1 MFRELPV
8 LLALLILATIAGG
21 CASGRST
28 STRPDWAIA
37 LHAGAG
43 VIDKSASDLERRE
56 HVRSLEAALRAGSER
71 LSAGGQAIDA
81 VELVVRMLEDDP
93 RFNAGRGAAF
103 TAEGRHELDACIMD
117 GRTLACGAVAG
128 VTTVRNP
135 VSLARL
141 VMERTRHVLLA
152 RDGAEAFADTVGVE
166 RVDNAW
172 FDTPK
177 RRQMLEEWRAAQP
190 VSTTSAPPAPP
201 TARFGTVGA
210 VALDRAGNLAAATST
225 GGLTGKRFGRVGD
238 SPIVGAGTLA
248 DNASCAVSCTGT
260 GEEFIRH
267 SVARDIAARIKYL
280 RRSPEQAARD
290 LVFNTLKPDDG
301 GVIVLRAD
309 GRIAMV
315 FSSEGMFRAAA
326 DSTGRREVAI
336 WDQREP
342 LEPAP

>member
-1 MFRELPV
+1 MSRDLPL

-28 STRPDWAIA
+28 PARPDWAIA

-43 VIDKSASDLERRE
+43 VIDKNASDTERRE
-56 HVRSLEAALRAGSER
+56 HVRSLEAALRAGSDR
-71 LSAGGQAIDA
+71 LAAGGTAIDA
-81 VELVVRMLEDDP
+81 VELVVRILEDDP

-103 TAEGRHELDACIMD
+103 TADGRHELDACIMD

-141 VMERTRHVLLA
+141 VMERTGHVLLA

-177 RRQMLEEWRAAQP
+177 RRQMLDEWRAAQP
-190 VSTTSAPPAPP
+190 VSTASAARSSA
-201 TARFGTVGA
+201 TRFGTVGA
-210 VALDRAGNLAAATST
+210 VALDRSGNLAAATST

-290 LVFNTLKPDDG
+290 LVFSTLKPDDG
-301 GVIVLRAD
+301 GVIVLGAD
-309 GRIAMV
+309 GRIAMA

-336 WDQREP
+336 WDRNEP
-342 LEPAP
+342 LEGSP

>member
-1 MFRELPV
+1 MLRDPLP
-8 LLALLILATIAGG
+8 LLALLILASIAGG
-21 CASGRST
+21 CVSSRSVPA
-28 STRPDWAIA
+28 RPEWAIA

-43 VIDKSASDLERRE
+43 VIDKTASDQERRE
-56 HVRSLEAALRAGSER
+56 HVRSLESALRAGSDR
-71 LSAGGQAIDA
+71 LAAGGTALDA
-81 VELVVRMLEDDP
+81 VELVVRILEDDP

-103 TAEGRHELDACIMD
+103 TADARHELDACVMD

-135 VSLARL
+135 ISLARL
-141 VMERTRHVLLA
+141 VMQNTKHVLLA

-177 RRQMLEEWRAAQP
+177 RRQMLDEWRAAQP
-190 VSTTSAPPAPP
+190 ASTASAARLSA
-201 TARFGTVGA
+201 ARFGTVGA
-210 VALDRAGNLAAATST
+210 VALDRNGNLAAATST
-225 GGLTGKRFGRVGD
+225 GGLTGKRFGRIGD

-280 RRSPEQAARD
+280 GRSPAQAARD

-301 GVIVLRAD
+301 GVIVLGAD

-336 WDQREP
+336 WDQPEP
-342 LEPAP
+342 LEPAQ